1 MTWPCCVALLAKTA
15 FKWRMR
21 SDCTEWHG
29 DKFIKNTTTK
39 EIRVFSFRDS
49 TLSSSMSIGSLLR
62 RINVLAKAALSR
74 MNAATSGLNCQRGDG
89 RWRCLAS
96 WGGGRRRRCNG
107 EVICA
112 IICVIHTRTHIC
124 VQAWLLMCVHKCI
137 LMYEVCKNQKK
148 KLYSESLCT
157 HRLFVFSS
165 FFLEPPWARTHAH
178 AHARALYLSI
188 LPVHH
193 SSPPH
198 SITCL
203 TEGLPG
209 KMAAFQTAHSA
220 QRDNALIGEVC
231 RPRAQQKFR
240 HASNGFSICIPDAIL
255 FFASFC
261 RILRLQTKCTSG
273 KHLLALKLVFHPR
286 FRLFFL
292 CCSPCSTLCSP

>member
-1 MTWPCCVALLAKTA
+1 MRCVKTR
-15 FKWRMR
+15 KKNSIPSR
-21 SDCTEWHG
+21 SVPTGCL
-29 DKFIKNTTTK
+29 
-39 EIRVFSFRDS
+39 FSP
-49 TLSSSMSIGSLLR
+49 LSSWKPLEHVR
-62 RINVLAKAALSR
+62 
-74 MNAATSGLNCQRGDG
+74 T
-89 RWRCLAS
+89 
-96 WGGGRRRRCNG
+96 
-107 EVICA
+107 
-112 IICVIHTRTHIC
+112 HTRAH
-124 VQAWLLMCVHKCI
+124 VHCI
-137 LMYEVCKNQKK
+137 
-148 KLYSESLCT
+148 SASSLST
-157 HRLFVFSS
+157 T
-165 FFLEPPWARTHAH
+165 P
-178 AHARALYLSI
+178 
-188 LPVHH
+188 
-193 SSPPH
+193 PPH

-240 HASNGFSICIPDAIL
+240 HASDGFSICIPDAIL